1 MKYPQQIN
9 TEGVTDHIKQ
19 TLQASVIPIYDWM
32 LDTGLGQADL
42 LVYAALFDVL
52 RHEPLTPMHI
62 SQKEIAKR
70 VHYSQQSVGC
80 SLNVLRN
87 AKLIF
92 TQGERRNM
100 LFSLY
105 PFDTLDLK

>member
-9 TEGVTDHIKQ
+9 TEGVTDRIKQ
-19 TLQASVIPIYDWM
+19 TLGASVIPVYDWM

-42 LVYAALFDVL
+42 LVYAALFDEL
-52 RHEPLTPMHI
+52 RHQPLTPMHI
-62 SQKEIAKR
+62 SQKEIAER

-80 SLNVLRN
+80 SLNVLRK
-87 AKLIF
+87 AQLIF
-92 TQGERRNM
+92 TQGERRNI
-100 LFSLY
+100 LYSLY